1 MNRTVQYWR
10 ITRPDG
16 SALPGRF
23 PAQRVVKQLV
33 KAEAD
38 DKNRYRVCRDGMVL
52 LGKGVA
58 EPDHRMLILDKVR
71 RENLPS
77 VGNSAGARRAIG
89 LSPDEGLLE
98 PTYCLF
104 TRRNILAMLTSG
116 DGPRPRRLVDYLRAK
131 LNIDIAIAPILTQNL
146 DQVLAE
152 MRVSAIDVAI
162 PANRITRDL
171 VGGDWV
177 QALDGART
185 LAQDGVVRVGISVGR
200 SGDAAHK
207 QTMRRRIR
215 QMTDLLRG
223 SDGLSEFNSARVT
236 GTMQGTNR
244 SLNLLE
250 DHFVEKTEVDAD
262 RINDPD
268 RSAEYAREL
277 LRSSRVRNKEYL
289 ESAVPAVADEIAEF
303 PTEFIETPDDER
315 Q

>member
-10 ITRPDG
+10 IIRPDG
-16 SALPGRF
+16 SALAGRF

-38 DKNRYRVCRDGMVL
+38 QQNRYRVCRDGMVL

-116 DGPRPRRLVDYLRAK
+116 DGPRPRRVVDYVRAK
-131 LNIDIAIAPILTQNL
+131 LNIDIAIAPVLTQNL
-146 DQVLAE
+146 DEVLAE

-200 SGDAAHK
+200 SGDASHK
-207 QTMRRRIR
+207 QHMRTRIK

-236 GTMQGTNR
+236 GTIRGTNR

-250 DHFVEKTEVDAD
+250 DHFIEKTEVDAD
-262 RINDPD
+262 RINNPD
-268 RSAEYAREL
+268 RSVEYAREL
-277 LRSSRVRNKEYL
+277 LQSSRDRNKNYL
-289 ESAVPAVADEIAEF
+289 ESEVPAVPDEVAQF
-303 PTEFIETPDDER
+303 PAVFVEMPDDER

>member
-10 ITRPDG
+10 LTLPDG
-16 SALPGRF
+16 TPLAGRF

-38 DKNRYRVCRDGMVL
+38 DNNRYRVCRDGMVL

-58 EPDHRMLILDKVR
+58 DPDHRLLILDKVR

-77 VGNSAGARRAIG
+77 VGNSTGARRAIG

-104 TRRNILAMLTSG
+104 TRQNIVAMLTSG

-131 LNIDIAIAPILTQNL
+131 LNIDIALAPILTQDL
-146 DQVLAE
+146 DQVLAD

-177 QALDGART
+177 EALDGART
-185 LAQDGVVRVGISVGR
+185 LAQDGVVRIGISVGR
-200 SGDAAHK
+200 SGNAAHK
-207 QTMRRRIR
+207 QGMRGRIR

-223 SDGLSEFNSARVT
+223 SDGLAEFNSARVT
-236 GTMQGTNR
+236 GNIQGGNR
-244 SLNLLE
+244 SINLLE
-250 DHFVEKTEVDAD
+250 DHFIEKTEVDAD

-277 LRSSRVRNKEYL
+277 LRSSRARNKEYL
-289 ESAVPAVADEIAEF
+289 ESAVPTVPDGVAEF
-303 PTEFIETPDDER
+303 PTAFVETPDDER
-315 Q
+315 D

>member
-1 MNRTVQYWR
+1 MNRTVQYWQL
-10 ITRPDG
+10 TQPDG
-16 SALPGRF
+16 SPLPGRF
-23 PAQRVVKQLV
+23 PAQRTVKQLL

-58 EPDHRMLILDKVR
+58 EPDNRMLILDKVR

-77 VGNSAGARRAIG
+77 VGNSSGARRAIG

-104 TRRNILAMLTSG
+104 TSRNIVAMLTSG

-131 LNIDIAIAPILTQNL
+131 LDIDVGIEPVLTQNL
-146 DQVLAE
+146 EQVLTE

-162 PANRITRDL
+162 PASRISRDL

-177 QALDGART
+177 EALDGARA
-185 LAQDGVVRVGISVGR
+185 LAQGGVVRVGISVGR

-207 QTMRRRIR
+207 QGMRRRIR
-215 QMTDLLRG
+215 QMTDLLRA

-236 GTMQGTNR
+236 GTIQGTNR

-250 DHFVEKTEVDAD
+250 DRFIEKTEVDAD

-268 RSAEYAREL
+268 QSAEYAREL
-277 LRSSRVRNKEYL
+277 LRSSRARNKAYL
-289 ESAVPAVADEIAEF
+289 ESAVPAVPEEVAAF
-303 PTEFIETPDDER
+303 PTAFIETPDDER
-315 Q
+315 E

>member
-1 MNRTVQYWR
+1 VQFWR
-10 ITRPDG
+10 ITQPDG
-16 SALPGRF
+16 SALRGQF

-38 DKNRYRVCRDGMVL
+38 DTNRYRVCRDGMVL

-77 VGNSAGARRAIG
+77 VGNSAGARRALG

-104 TRRNILAMLTSG
+104 THRNILAMLTSG

-146 DQVLAE
+146 DQVLTE

-200 SGDAAHK
+200 SGDAVHK
-207 QTMRRRIR
+207 QNMRRRIR
-215 QMTDLLRG
+215 QRIDLLRG

-236 GTMQGTNR
+236 GTIQGTSR

-250 DHFVEKTEVDAD
+250 DHFIEKTEVDAD

-277 LRSSRVRNKEYL
+277 LQSSMARNKEYL
-289 ESAVPAVADEIAEF
+289 ESAVPVVTDEVEDF
-303 PTEFIETPDDER
+303 PTIFIETPDDER
-315 Q
+315 R

>member
-1 MNRTVQYWR
+1 MQYWR

>member
-1 MNRTVQYWR
+1 
-10 ITRPDG
+10 
-16 SALPGRF
+16 
-23 PAQRVVKQLV
+23 
-33 KAEAD
+33 
-38 DKNRYRVCRDGMVL
+38 MVL

-58 EPDHRMLILDKVR
+58 EPDNRMLILDKVR

-77 VGNSAGARRAIG
+77 VGNSSGARRAIG

-104 TRRNILAMLTSG
+104 TGRNIVAMLTSG

-131 LNIDIAIAPILTQNL
+131 LDIEVGIEPVLTQNL
-146 DQVLAE
+146 EQVLTE

-162 PANRITRDL
+162 PASRISRDL

-177 QALDGART
+177 EALDGARA
-185 LAQDGVVRVGISVGR
+185 LAQGGVVRVGFAVGR
-200 SGDAAHK
+200 GGDAAHK
-207 QTMRRRIR
+207 QGMRRRIR

-236 GTMQGTNR
+236 GTIHGTNR

-250 DHFVEKTEVDAD
+250 DRFIEKTEVDAD

-268 RSAEYAREL
+268 QSAEYAREL
-277 LRSSRVRNKEYL
+277 LRSSRARNKAYL
-289 ESAVPAVADEIAEF
+289 ESAVPAVPEEVAAF
-303 PTEFIETPDDER
+303 PTAFIETPDDER
-315 Q
+315 E

>member
-16 SALPGRF
+16 SPLPGRF

-33 KAEAD
+33 KAEAE

-52 LGKGVA
+52 LAKGVT

-77 VGNSAGARRAIG
+77 VGNSTGARRAIG

-104 TRRNILAMLTSG
+104 TRLNIVAMLTSG
-116 DGPRPRRLVDYLRAK
+116 DGPRPRRLTDYLRAK
-131 LNIDIAIAPILTQNL
+131 LDIDIGLAPILTQNL
-146 DQVLAE
+146 DQVLTD

-162 PANRITRDL
+162 PANRISRDL

-177 QALDGART
+177 QALDGARA
-185 LAQDGVVRVGISVGR
+185 LAQDGVIRIGISVGR
-200 SGDAAHK
+200 SGNAAHK
-207 QTMRRRIR
+207 QRMRRRIR

-223 SDGLSEFNSARVT
+223 SDGLAEFNSARVT
-236 GTMQGTNR
+236 GNVQGNNR
-244 SLNLLE
+244 SINLLE
-250 DHFVEKTEVDAD
+250 DHFIEKTEVDAD

-268 RSAEYAREL
+268 RSAEYAREV
-277 LRSSRVRNKEYL
+277 LRSSRTRNKDYL
-289 ESAVPAVADEIAEF
+289 ESAVPTVPDEVAEF
-303 PTEFIETPDDER
+303 PTAFTETPDDER

>member
-10 ITRPDG
+10 LTSPNG
-16 SALPGRF
+16 TPLAGRF
-23 PAQRVVKQLV
+23 PAQRVVKQLL

-38 DKNRYRVCRDGMVL
+38 DKSRYRVCRDGMVL

-58 EPDHRMLILDKVR
+58 EPDHRLLILDKVR

-77 VGNSAGARRAIG
+77 VGNSTGARRAIG

-104 TRRNILAMLTSG
+104 TRQNIVAMLTSG

-131 LNIDIAIAPILTQNL
+131 LNIDIALAPILTQNL
-146 DQVLAE
+146 DQVLSE

-185 LAQDGVVRVGISVGR
+185 LAQDGVVRIGISVGR

-207 QTMRRRIR
+207 QGMRGRIR
-215 QMTDLLRG
+215 QMTDLLRR
-223 SDGLSEFNSARVT
+223 SDGLAEFNSARVT
-236 GTMQGTNR
+236 GNIQGSNR
-244 SLNLLE
+244 SINLLE
-250 DHFVEKTEVDAD
+250 DHFIEKTEVDAD

-268 RSAEYAREL
+268 QSAEYAREL
-277 LRSSRVRNKEYL
+277 LRSSRARNKEYL
-289 ESAVPAVADEIAEF
+289 ESAVPTVPDGVAEL
-303 PTEFIETPDDER
+303 PTAFVESPDDER
-315 Q
+315 D

>member
-1 MNRTVQYWR
+1 VNRTVQYWQLL
-10 ITRPDG
+10 RPDG
-16 SALPGRF
+16 SPLPGRF
-23 PAQRVVKQLV
+23 PAQRVVKQLM

-38 DKNRYRVCRDGMVL
+38 GKSRYRMCRDGMVL

-58 EPDHRMLILDKVR
+58 EPDNRMLVLDKVR

-77 VGNSAGARRAIG
+77 VGNSEGARRALG

-104 TRRNILAMLTSG
+104 TRRNILALLTSG
-116 DGPRPRRLVDYLRAK
+116 DGPRPRRLVDYLGAK
-131 LNIDIAIAPILTQNL
+131 LNIDISLAPVLTQNL

-162 PANRITRDL
+162 PANRISRDL

-207 QTMRRRIR
+207 QNMRTRIR
-215 QMTDLLRG
+215 QMTELLRS

-236 GTMQGTNR
+236 GTIQGTNR

-250 DHFVEKTEVDAD
+250 DQFIEKTEVDAD

-268 RSAEYAREL
+268 RSVTYARDL
-277 LRSSRVRNKEYL
+277 LQSSRVRNKEYL
-289 ESAVPAVADEIAEF
+289 ESAVPAVPDQVLELPIAF
-303 PTEFIETPDDER
+303 VETPDDER